1 MQLQAIT
8 HIPLSKDAY
17 MVNENTIVIRLK
29 VGKGDIKSSDVY
41 YGDRVCMSE
50 PILVKRVSMKKIAS
64 DELFD
69 YFEGKIKSEDVIDIL
84 KKEDRR
90 SAGKTANGE
99 GLYLKN
105 VFY

>member
-50 PILVKRVSMKKIAS
+50 PILVKRVSIHVMQQTIS
-64 DELFD
+64 LL
-69 YFEGKIKSEDVIDIL
+69 YGYIK
-84 KKEDRR
+84 
-90 SAGKTANGE
+90 
-99 GLYLKN
+99 
-105 VFY
+105 

>member
-50 PILVKRVSMKKIAS
+50 PILVKRVSMKKSHQMSYLI
-64 DELFD
+64 
-69 YFEGKIKSEDVIDIL
+69 IL
-84 KKEDRR
+84 RVKLKVNIQE
-90 SAGKTANGE
+90 SAIIFT
-99 GLYLKN
+99 
-105 VFY
+105 